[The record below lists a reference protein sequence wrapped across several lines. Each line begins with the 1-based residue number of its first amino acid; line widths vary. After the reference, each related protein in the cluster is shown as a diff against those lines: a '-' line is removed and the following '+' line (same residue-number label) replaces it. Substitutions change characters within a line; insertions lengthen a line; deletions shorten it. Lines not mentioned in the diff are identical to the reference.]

1 MTSRELPIGRRVA
14 RLRTRRRMTQQMLAD
29 RLGKSKSW
37 VDKVERGVRALD
49 RYTVI
54 EELAAALRVDPVT
67 LLGRDALP
75 SPAARAA
82 AQGIDGVR
90 AALDRYDTAV
100 SGPQARQ
107 AAPPVGELDQ
117 RVRHAWLTYQ
127 HADYPQL
134 LRMLPELLG
143 DTQHAHA
150 AHAANTGDGA
160 AELLVQAYRIT
171 SSVLVKLGAGDLGWL
186 AADRAMS
193 VAAGDPLLAAAAAV
207 PLGQAL
213 RALHRPRPALA
224 VTIAAAHRI
233 APEARRDGP
242 SPSLALHGTLL
253 IQAALAAAGAGDERG
268 AEELVDHAAR
278 IADETGETGE
288 AAEEHDRH
296 WTGFGPTAVRMARV
310 AAAVELGNG
319 GEAVLLHE
327 RVVGADHWR
336 RLPAEHRA
344 AYLLD
349 ASRGH
354 LRAGDPLAAGR
365 ALVDADRT
373 APAEVRLRP
382 VARTLLTDL
391 TRREPV
397 PADVARLAAALG
409 LG

>member
-1 MTSRELPIGRRVA
+1 
-14 RLRTRRRMTQQMLAD
+14 MTQQMLAD

-37 VDKVERGVRALD
+37 VDKVERGVRTLD

-54 EELAAALRVDPVT
+54 QDLAEVLRVDPVA

-82 AQGIDGVR
+82 AHGVDGVR
-90 AALDRYDTAV
+90 AALDRYDTV
-100 SGPQARQ
+100 LTGPQVL
-107 AAPPVGELDQ
+107 AAPPVGELGR

-134 LRMLPELLG
+134 LRMLPGLLG

-150 AHAANTGDGA
+150 VHACAGVGAGDGGGA

-171 SSVLVKLGAGDLGWL
+171 SSVLVKLGEGDLGWL
-186 AADRAMS
+186 AADRAIS
-193 VAAGDPLLAAAAAV
+193 VATGDPLRAAVAAV

-213 RALHRPRPALA
+213 RALGRPRPALA

-233 APEARRDGP
+233 APAVRRGDDP
-242 SPSLALHGTLL
+242 PRDLALHGTLL
-253 IQAALAAAGAGDERG
+253 VQAALAAAGFGDEHSAR
-268 AEELVDHAAR
+268 ELGDQAAR
-278 IADETGETGE
+278 IADETGED
-288 AAEEHDRH
+288 HDRH
-296 WTGFGPTAVRMARV
+296 WSGFGPTAVELARV
-310 AAAVELGNG
+310 AAAVELGAG
-319 GEAVLLHE
+319 GEAVVLHE
-327 RVVGADHWR
+327 RVVGAEHWR

-349 ASRGH
+349 VT
-354 LRAGDPLAAGR
+354 RAYLQVGDPFAAGR

-382 VARTLLTDL
+382 LARTLLTDL
-391 TRREPV
+391 TRHGPV
-397 PADVARLAAALG
+397 PADVARLATALG
-409 LG
+409 VG

>member
-1 MTSRELPIGRRVA
+1 MTSREPPIGRRVA

-37 VDKVERGVRALD
+37 VDKVERGIRALD

-54 EELAAALRVDPVT
+54 EELAAVLRVDPVA

-75 SPAARAA
+75 SQAARASA
-82 AQGIDGVR
+82 AHGIDGVR
-90 AALDRYDTAV
+90 AALDRYDIALT
-100 SGPQARQ
+100 GPQARQ

-117 RVRHAWLTYQ
+117 RIRHAWLTYQ

-143 DTQHAHA
+143 DTQHAHST
-150 AHAANTGDGA
+150 HGDGA

-224 VTIAAAHRI
+224 VTIAAAYRI
-233 APEARRDGP
+233 APEARRAGP
-242 SPSLALHGTLL
+242 PRDLALHGTLL
-253 IQAALAAAGAGDERG
+253 VQAALAAAGAGDERG
-268 AEELVDHAAR
+268 AAELVDQAAR
-278 IADETGETGE
+278 IADETGETGGAGE
-288 AAEEHDRH
+288 VHDRH

-319 GEAVLLHE
+319 REAVLLHE

-349 ASRGH
+349 AGRGH

-391 TRREPV
+391 TRRGPV

>member
-1 MTSRELPIGRRVA
+1 MTNRELPIGRRVA

-54 EELAAALRVDPVT
+54 QDLAAALRVDPVT
-67 LLGRDALP
+67 LLGRDALS

-82 AQGIDGVR
+82 AQGVDGVR
-90 AALDRYDTAV
+90 AALDRYDTALA
-100 SGPQARQ
+100 GPQAQRS
-107 AAPPVGELDQ
+107 APPVGELDQ

-134 LRMLPELLG
+134 LRILPELLG
-143 DTQHAHA
+143 DTRHAHA
-150 AHAANTGDGA
+150 AQGDGA
-160 AELLVQAYRIT
+160 AEPLVQAYRVT
-171 SSVLVKLGAGDLGWL
+171 SAVLVKLGVGDLGWL
-186 AADRAMS
+186 AADRAVS
-193 VAAGDPLLAAAAAV
+193 VAAGDPLLVAAAAV

-213 RALHRPRPALA
+213 RALGRPRPALA
-224 VTIAAAHRI
+224 VTVAAAHRI
-233 APEARRDGP
+233 APEAWRAGP
-242 SPSLALHGTLL
+242 PPDLALHGTLL
-253 IQAALAAAGAGDERG
+253 VQAALAAAGAGDERG
-268 AEELVDHAAR
+268 AAELVDQAAR
-278 IADETGETGE
+278 VADETGETGE
-288 AAEEHDRH
+288 ERDRH

-327 RVVGADHWR
+327 RIVGADQWR

-349 ASRGH
+349 AGRGH

-391 TRREPV
+391 TCHEPV
-397 PADVARLAAALG
+397 PVDVARLATALG
-409 LG
+409 VG

>member
-1 MTSRELPIGRRVA
+1 MTNRELPIGRRVA

-54 EELAAALRVDPVT
+54 QELAAALRVDPVT

-82 AQGIDGVR
+82 AQGVDGVR
-90 AALDRYDTAV
+90 AALDRYDTALT
-100 SGPQARQ
+100 GPRARRS
-107 AAPPVGELDQ
+107 APPVGELDQ

-134 LRMLPELLG
+134 LRILPELLG
-143 DTQHAHA
+143 DTRHAHA
-150 AHAANTGDGA
+150 AQGDGA
-160 AELLVQAYRIT
+160 AEPLVQAYRIT
-171 SSVLVKLGAGDLGWL
+171 SAVLVKLGVGDLGWL
-186 AADRAMS
+186 AADRAVS
-193 VAAGDPLLAAAAAV
+193 VAVGDPLLVAAAAV

-213 RALHRPRPALA
+213 RALGRSRPALA
-224 VTIAAAHRI
+224 VTVAAAHRI
-233 APEARRDGP
+233 APEAWRAGP
-242 SPSLALHGTLL
+242 PPDLALHGTLL
-253 IQAALAAAGAGDERG
+253 VQAALAAAGAGDERG
-268 AEELVDHAAR
+268 AGELVDQAAR
-278 IADETGETGE
+278 IADETGESGE
-288 AAEEHDRH
+288 AGGERDRH

-327 RVVGADHWR
+327 RVVGAEHWR

-349 ASRGH
+349 AGRGH
-354 LRAGDPLAAGR
+354 LGAGDPLAAGR

-391 TRREPV
+391 ACHEPL
-397 PADVARLAAALG
+397 PADVARLATALG
-409 LG
+409 VG

>member
-54 EELAAALRVDPVT
+54 QDLAAVLRVDPVA

-75 SPAARAA
+75 SQAARAA
-82 AQGIDGVR
+82 AQGVDGLR
-90 AALDRYDTAV
+90 AALDRYDAALT
-100 SGPQARQ
+100 GPQAHQ

-134 LRMLPELLG
+134 LRVLPELLG
-143 DTQHAHA
+143 ETQHAH
-150 AHAANTGDGA
+150 TTQGDGA

-171 SSVLVKLGAGDLGWL
+171 SSVLVKLGVGDLGWL

-193 VAAGDPLLAAAAAV
+193 VAAGNPVLAASAAV

-213 RALHRPRPALA
+213 RALGRPGPALA
-224 VTIAAAHRI
+224 VTVAAAHRI

-242 SPSLALHGTLL
+242 PPDLALHGTLL
-253 IQAALAAAGAGDERG
+253 VQAALAAAGAGDERG
-268 AEELVDHAAR
+268 AAELVDRAAR
-278 IADETGETGE
+278 IADNTGETG
-288 AAEEHDRH
+288 EEHDRH

-319 GEAVLLHE
+319 GEAVFLHE

-349 ASRGH
+349 AGRGH

-365 ALVDADRT
+365 AVVDADRT

-391 TRREPV
+391 ARREPV

>member
-1 MTSRELPIGRRVA
+1 MTNRELPIGRRVA

-54 EELAAALRVDPVT
+54 QELAAALRVDPVA

-82 AQGIDGVR
+82 AQGVDGVR
-90 AALDRYDTAV
+90 AALDRYDAALT
-100 SGPQARQ
+100 GPQARRS
-107 AAPPVGELDQ
+107 APPVGELDQ
-117 RVRHAWLTYQ
+117 RIRHAWLTYQ

-134 LRMLPELLG
+134 LRILPELLG
-143 DTQHAHA
+143 DTRHAHA
-150 AHAANTGDGA
+150 AQGDGA
-160 AELLVQAYRIT
+160 AALLVQAYRIT
-171 SSVLVKLGAGDLGWL
+171 SAVLVKLGVGDLGWL
-186 AADRAMS
+186 AADRAVS
-193 VAAGDPLLAAAAAV
+193 VAAGDPLLVAAAAV

-213 RALHRPRPALA
+213 RALGRPRPALA
-224 VTIAAAHRI
+224 VTVAAAHRI
-233 APEARRDGP
+233 APEAWRAGP
-242 SPSLALHGTLL
+242 PPDLALHGTLL
-253 IQAALAAAGAGDERG
+253 VQAALAAAGAGDERG
-268 AEELVDHAAR
+268 AAELVDQAAR
-278 IADETGETGE
+278 IADETGESGE
-288 AAEEHDRH
+288 AGEEPDRH

-319 GEAVLLHE
+319 GEAVLLHG
-327 RVVGADHWR
+327 RVVGAEHWR

-349 ASRGH
+349 AGRAH

-373 APAEVRLRP
+373 ASAEVRLRP

-391 TRREPV
+391 ACHEPV
-397 PADVARLAAALG
+397 PADVARLATALG
-409 LG
+409 IG

>member
-54 EELAAALRVDPVT
+54 QDLAAVLRVDPVA

-75 SPAARAA
+75 SQAARAA
-82 AQGIDGVR
+82 AQGVDGLR
-90 AALDRYDTAV
+90 AALDRYDAALT
-100 SGPQARQ
+100 GPQAHQ

-150 AHAANTGDGA
+150 TQGDGA

-171 SSVLVKLGAGDLGWL
+171 SSVLVKLGVGDLGWL

-193 VAAGDPLLAAAAAV
+193 VAAGDPLLVAAAAV

-233 APEARRDGP
+233 APEVRRDGP
-242 SPSLALHGTLL
+242 PRDLALRGTLL
-253 IQAALAAAGAGDERG
+253 VQAALAAAGAGDERG
-268 AEELVDHAAR
+268 ARELVDQAAR
-278 IADETGETGE
+278 IADKIGETGE
-288 AAEEHDRH
+288 DHDRH

-349 ASRGH
+349 AGRGH

-391 TRREPV
+391 ARHEPV

-409 LG
+409 IG

>member
-1 MTSRELPIGRRVA
+1 MTTHDLPIGRRIA
-14 RLRTRRRMTQQMLAD
+14 QLRARRRMTQQMLAD

-49 RYTVI
+49 RFTVI
-54 EELAAALRVDPVT
+54 QDLAAVLRVDPVA

-75 SPAARAA
+75 SQAARAA
-82 AQGIDGVR
+82 VHGVDGVR
-90 AALDRYDTAV
+90 AALARYDTALT
-100 SGPQARQ
+100 GPQVR
-107 AAPPVGELDQ
+107 AAPPAGELGR

-143 DTQHAHA
+143 DAQHAHS
-150 AHAANTGDGA
+150 AHADGGDGDGA
-160 AELLVQAYRIT
+160 AELLVQAYRIA
-171 SSVLVKLGAGDLGWL
+171 SSVLVKLGEGDLGWL

-193 VAAGDPLLAAAAAV
+193 VATGDPLLVAAAAV

-213 RALHRPRPALA
+213 RVLDRPRPALS

-233 APEARRDGP
+233 SPRVWRDGP
-242 SPSLALHGTLL
+242 RRDPALRGTLL
-253 IQAALAAAGAGDERG
+253 VQAALAAAGFGDERS
-268 AEELVDHAAR
+268 ARELIDQAAG
-278 IADETGETGE
+278 IADETGEG
-288 AAEEHDRH
+288 HGRH
-296 WTGFGPTAVRMARV
+296 WTSFGPTAVELARV
-310 AAAVELGNG
+310 AAAVELGVG
-319 GEAVLLHE
+319 TEAVILHE
-327 RVVGADHWR
+327 RVVGADDWR

-349 ASRGH
+349 AT
-354 LRAGDPLAAGR
+354 RAYLQLGDPLAAGR

-391 TRREPV
+391 TRHGPV
-397 PADVARLAAALG
+397 PADVARLAMVLG
-409 LG
+409 IG

>member
-1 MTSRELPIGRRVA
+1 MTNRELPIGRRVA

-54 EELAAALRVDPVT
+54 QELAAALRVDPVA

-75 SPAARAA
+75 SQAARAA
-82 AQGIDGVR
+82 AHGIDGVR
-90 AALDRYDTAV
+90 AALDRYDTALT
-100 SGPQARQ
+100 GPQAQR

-134 LRMLPELLG
+134 LRILPELLG
-143 DTQHAHA
+143 DTRHAHA
-150 AHAANTGDGA
+150 AQGDGA
-160 AELLVQAYRIT
+160 AEPLVQAYRVT
-171 SSVLVKLGAGDLGWL
+171 SAVLVKLGVGDLGWL
-186 AADRAMS
+186 AADRAVS
-193 VAAGDPLLAAAAAV
+193 VAAGDPLLVAAAAV

-213 RALHRPRPALA
+213 RALGRPRPALA
-224 VTIAAAHRI
+224 VTVAAAHRI
-233 APEARRDGP
+233 APEAWRGGP
-242 SPSLALHGTLL
+242 PPDLALHGTLL
-253 IQAALAAAGAGDERG
+253 VQAALAAAGAGDERG
-268 AEELVDHAAR
+268 AAELVDQAAR
-278 IADETGETGE
+278 VADETGESGETGGE
-288 AAEEHDRH
+288 RDRH

-327 RVVGADHWR
+327 RVVGAEHWR

-349 ASRGH
+349 AGRAH
-354 LRAGDPLAAGR
+354 LGAGDPLAAGR

-391 TRREPV
+391 TCHEPL
-397 PADVARLAAALG
+397 PADVARLATALG
-409 LG
+409 VG

>member
-1 MTSRELPIGRRVA
+1 MTSREPPIGRRVA
-14 RLRTRRRMTQQMLAD
+14 RLQVRRRMTQQMLAD

-54 EELAAALRVDPVT
+54 QDLAAVLRVDPVA

-75 SPAARAA
+75 SQAARAA
-82 AQGIDGVR
+82 AQGVDGLR
-90 AALDRYDTAV
+90 AALDRYDAALA
-100 SGPQARQ
+100 GPQARQ

-117 RVRHAWLTYQ
+117 RIRHAWLTYQ

-134 LRMLPELLG
+134 LRVLPELLG
-143 DTQHAHA
+143 ETQHAHS
-150 AHAANTGDGA
+150 TQGDGA

-171 SSVLVKLGAGDLGWL
+171 SSVLVKLGVGDLGWL
-186 AADRAMS
+186 AADRAVA
-193 VAAGDPLLAAAAAV
+193 VAAGNPLLVAAAAV

-213 RALHRPRPALA
+213 RALYRPRPALA

-233 APEARRDGP
+233 APEVRRAGL
-242 SPSLALHGTLL
+242 SPGLALHGTLL
-253 IQAALAAAGAGDERG
+253 VQAALAAAGAGDERG
-268 AEELVDHAAR
+268 SEELVDQAAR

-288 AAEEHDRH
+288 TGGEHDRH

-319 GEAVLLHE
+319 GEAVSLHE

-349 ASRGH
+349 AGRGH

-391 TRREPV
+391 TRRGPV